1 MDYAFFDL
9 NGCPL
14 ILVEAKRLDSS
25 FPTPISSTAAELI
38 LAGKRQK
45 SWKDGKPYLRC
56 CLDDVGTASSGM
68 LTNGQEWLFVEQ
80 VEADVWKWDRRV
92 IKLSGSSVD
101 RSAELL
107 YERLA
112 RECYPAAA

>member
-9 NGCPL
+9 DGCPL
-14 ILVEAKRLDSS
+14 ILVEAKRLELS
-25 FPTPISSTAAELI
+25 FRIPVSSTAAELN
-38 LAGKRQK
+38 LAEKRK
-45 SWKDGKPYLRC
+45 KFWNKGKPYLRR
-56 CLDDVGTASSGM
+56 CLDDVGTASAGM
-68 LTNGQEWLFVEQ
+68 LTNGQEWLFVEW
-80 VEADVWKWDRRV
+80 VADVWKWDRRV